1 MSLAFWFVKQNL
13 TYFHHFRANE
23 DDRDIVDSDFS
34 DDENDEPVTDDED
47 NERTTRRRKKVVTRS
62 YKEPSKPSAA
72 ATAKKATTSPKRK
85 PIKPSTSKFK
95 SPEKRAQLR
104 LDSKKTLRK
113 STTVK
118 SAETQHRLKVRTEA
132 ERLKPKVAKVEY
144 VILTQEELLAEC
156 KQTEK
161 ENIQS
166 LEKFRRMELEKKRVR
181 PSKGSVYT
189 GPIIRYQSL
198 SMPVIDDGNK
208 LVKEVAPMEMDSDD
222 KRSRTTRRSRMA
234 ATDAAKAA
242 EKNRCER
249 TFISVV
255 NDLSNAVFEQLFPT
269 TKAASKLKSQRICPI
284 SQMPAKYID
293 PVTQMPYYGPHEF
306 KILREGYYRML
317 ETQGPSE
324 DADVAQWLAWRK
336 RSNEQKLKKA
346 KIDAANWNVT
356 L

>member
-1 MSLAFWFVKQNL
+1 MSLALCLIKQL
-13 TYFHHFRANE
+13 LSWFHHFRANE

-34 DDENDEPVTDDED
+34 DDENDEPVTDDDD
-47 NERTTRRRKKVVTRS
+47 NERTSRRRKKVVTRS
-62 YKEPSKPSAA
+62 YKEPTKPSASA
-72 ATAKKATTSPKRK
+72 AAKKATTSPKKK
-85 PIKPSTSKFK
+85 PIKPSTSKLK
-95 SPEKRAQLR
+95 SPEKRAHLR
-104 LDSKKTLRK
+104 LDSKKSLRK
-113 STTVK
+113 STAVK

-144 VILTQEELLAEC
+144 AILTQEELLAEC

-198 SMPVIDDGNK
+198 SMPVIEDGK
-208 LVKEVAPMEMDSDD
+208 LVKEIAPIEMDSDD

-269 TKAASKLKSQRICPI
+269 TKAASKLKSQRMCPI
-284 SQMPAKYID
+284 SMLDAKYID

-324 DADVAQWLAWRK
+324 DSEVAQWLAWRK

-346 KIDAANWNVT
+346 KLDAANWNVT